1 MGKIEEDKMLSG
13 YGPYSII
20 FQLVLVVWFF
30 YLGFLVKKLVKE
42 QQETNR
48 LLRNSGGA
56 GSSPASGSK

>member
-1 MGKIEEDKMLSG
+1 MLSG

-30 YLGFLVKKLVKE
+30 YLGFLVKKVVSE

-48 LLRNSGGA
+48 LLRNSGGT
-56 GSSPASGSK
+56 GSSTASGQK